1 MDVPV
6 ERSEVMR
13 KPLFILGLLGIV
25 GLGVFWFLT
34 APVIIAANELPKN
47 AGDPQKGEYIFYVAG
62 CASCHSA
69 PGAKGSDKLVLTGG
83 RQFKTP
89 FGTFFAP
96 NISTDPN
103 KGIGGWSTLA
113 FVNAV
118 MRGVAP
124 DGGHLYPAFPY
135 MSYQRMKISD
145 VVDLKAFMDTLP
157 ASSKTSLPHDL
168 PLLFRLRRGLGLWK
182 LLFMDYQAFTPEPD
196 VSDQINRGAYLVN
209 GPGHCGECHTPRNFL
224 GAPDTERAF
233 AGAPEPDGKGSVPNI
248 TPHAQGIG
256 SWSLEDIASALK
268 TGFLPEFETFG
279 GSMILVQENMAK
291 LKDSDLAA
299 IAAYLKSLP
308 AKPTATMKGSKKPK
322 A

>member
-1 MDVPV
+1 
-6 ERSEVMR
+6 MR
-13 KPLFILGLLGIV
+13 KILLALGGFGAV
-25 GLGVFWFLT
+25 GVLIFWVLT
-34 APVIIAANELPKN
+34 MPQVIIAADLPEG
-47 AGDPQKGEYIFYVAG
+47 AGDPVKGKYIFYASG

-69 PGAKGSDKLVLTGG
+69 PGAKGDDKLVLTGG
-83 RQFKTP
+83 RHFKTP
-89 FGTFFAP
+89 FGTFLAP

-103 KGIGGWSTLA
+103 RGIGGWTTLE

-118 MRGVAP
+118 MRGISP
-124 DGGHLYPAFPY
+124 DGAHFYPAFPY

-157 ASSKTSLPHDL
+157 ASAKASLPHDL
-168 PLLFRLRRGLGLWK
+168 PLPFRLSRGLGLWK
-182 LLFMDYQAFTPEPD
+182 MLFMDYRAFTPEPG

-209 GPGHCGECHTPRNFL
+209 GPGHCGECHTPRNIL
-224 GAPDTERAF
+224 GGPETDRAY
-233 AGAPEPDGKGSVPNI
+233 AGAPEPDGKGTIPNI

-256 SWSLEDIASALK
+256 SWSLNDIASALK

-291 LKDSDLAA
+291 LSDSDLAA

-308 AKPTATMKGSKKPK
+308 PKPTRGQNKPK
-322 A
+322 TK